1 MNHQRF
7 NSIYEGLSSV
17 CQKVYAV
24 VPIQESWTIQ
34 QIRAEADRKA
44 IGVTRD
50 HQVFGGCI
58 HTLVKCGLVNESPPG
73 KFRRAKITVKQE
85 TEKQPEAKEPEVTP
99 QQTKQPAQQAL
110 STIDRL
116 SVLALQLKKL
126 ASEIESAAIEI
137 EEQNA
142 VNAEGRKK
150 LEQLQALLKGV
161 A

>member
-17 CQKVYAV
+17 CQKVYGV
-24 VPIQESWTIQ
+24 IPIQETWTIQ
-34 QIRAEADRKA
+34 QIRAEADRRA
-44 IGVTRD
+44 LGITRD
-50 HQVFGGCI
+50 HHVFGGCV

-73 KFRRAKITVKQE
+73 KFRRAKVTAKPE
-85 TEKQPEAKEPEVTP
+85 PDKQPKEPEVSAQP
-99 QQTKQPAQQAL
+99 VKQSQSTNL
-110 STIDRL
+110 NTIDRL
-116 SVLALQLKKL
+116 SVLALQLKSL
-126 ASEIESAAIEI
+126 AAEIESAAIEI